1 MIKPPILPVIAID
14 GPSGSGKGTISRNVA
29 KSLGFHLLDSGAL
42 YRSIVIAAD
51 RKNISYSDPD
61 QLSLIANDLKI
72 AFKSNADKSEK
83 ILLNGNDITHLV
95 RDECTGLKASKI
107 AEIPKVRQSLLSFQ
121 RSFLKAPGLVADGRD
136 MGTHVFPSARI
147 KIFLTANINERTKR
161 RYKQLKDKGM
171 NVNLAA
177 VSKEIKSRDRRDS
190 ERSVAPLVVAKDAKI
205 LDTSDLSIDDATK
218 IILKWFTDTKY
229 T

>member
-1 MIKPPILPVIAID
+1 MIKSPNLPVIAID
-14 GPSGSGKGTISRNVA
+14 GPSGSGKGTISRYVA

-51 RKNISYSDPD
+51 RKNISYSDHD

-72 AFKSNADKSEK
+72 SFKSNADKSEK
-83 ILLNGNDITHLV
+83 ILLNGNNITHLV
-95 RDECTGLKASKI
+95 RDESTGLKASKI
-107 AEIPKVRQSLLSFQ
+107 AEIPRVRQSLLNYQ

-136 MGTHVFPSARI
+136 MGTHVFPSART
-147 KIFLTANINERTKR
+147 KIFLTANIDERTKR

-205 LDTSDLSIDDATK
+205 IDTSDLSIDDATK
-218 IILKWFTDTKY
+218 IILKWFTDAKY
-229 T
+229 I